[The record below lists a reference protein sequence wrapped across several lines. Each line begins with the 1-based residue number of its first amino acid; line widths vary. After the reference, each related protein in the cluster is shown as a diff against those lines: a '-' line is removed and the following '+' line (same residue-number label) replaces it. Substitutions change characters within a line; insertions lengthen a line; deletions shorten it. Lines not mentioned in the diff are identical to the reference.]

1 MSSRRRVPGLSGHRL
16 LNLVW
21 PGHPHT
27 WREVPARVLPFL
39 RQILRLTV
47 AAVISYLLTVWLTD
61 GPIDLTGSL
70 TAILVLQA
78 STYGTLKMG
87 MVRVGAVLT
96 GVGVALA
103 LSLWVGLTWW
113 SLGLAIFLALALAKV
128 FRLGDQALETPI
140 SAMLILGTSAHA
152 VGAETRV
159 LTTFI
164 GAGIGI
170 AFAVL
175 LPPAVPVR
183 QATQSVRRV
192 AAALE
197 STLRRSADDIRTHQ
211 VTRDDVT
218 SWLYQ
223 VNRIG
228 EELGR
233 AQLAVRQAGEA
244 RRFNPRTIGTAD
256 MRPPLQ
262 SAIDALEKVLFSVRA
277 LYLDI
282 ERESPRA
289 RPRGDGPELDDAF
302 AVLLDTVGESVGRF
316 GWLVEAE
323 ISADELEV
331 AQRYRI
337 AEEALGEARAML
349 TDLMM
354 IDVSDVPSLW
364 LLREPILSGL
374 DQVLGP
380 LDLHSRAE
388 RRERWRR
395 QQAGRIVATRS
406 GLSRDSLVALAKDP
420 SRLRPSRVVPPDN

>member
-1 MSSRRRVPGLSGHRL
+1 MHRLEAHHL
-16 LNLVW
+16 LNLIW
-21 PGHPHT
+21 PGHPRT
-27 WREVPARVLPFL
+27 WREVPGRVLPFL
-39 RQILRLTV
+39 RQTLRLTA
-47 AAVISYLLTVWLTD
+47 AAVIAYLLTVWLTE
-61 GPIDLTGSL
+61 GPIDLTGAL

-87 MVRVGAVLT
+87 MVRVGAVLI
-96 GVGVALA
+96 GVGVALG

-113 SLGLAIFLALALAKV
+113 SLGLAIFLALTLAKV

-140 SAMLILGTSAHA
+140 SAMLILGTTAHT

-159 LTTFI
+159 LTTLI

-175 LPPAVPVR
+175 LPAAVPVR
-183 QATQSVRRV
+183 QAAASIRRV

-197 STLRRSADDIRTHQ
+197 SSLRRSAEDIRSHDL
-211 VTRDDVT
+211 TRDDVT
-218 SWLYQ
+218 AWLYQ
-223 VNRIG
+223 VNTISA
-228 EELGR
+228 ELGR

-256 MRPPLQ
+256 MRAPLQ
-262 SAIDALEKVLFSVRA
+262 SAIEALEKVLFSVRA

-282 ERESPRA
+282 ERESPRQQSQ
-289 RPRGDGPELDDAF
+289 GDGPELDEAF

-316 GWLVEAE
+316 GWLVEGEMSGDERE
-323 ISADELEV
+323 IAH
-331 AQRYRI
+331 RYR
-337 AEEALGEARAML
+337 AADEALGEARAML

-364 LLREPILSGL
+364 LLREPILAGL

-388 RRERWRR
+388 RRERWRH

-406 GLSRDSLVALAKDP
+406 GLSRESLVALAKDP
-420 SRLRPSRVVPPDN
+420 LSVRRPRVVPPEK